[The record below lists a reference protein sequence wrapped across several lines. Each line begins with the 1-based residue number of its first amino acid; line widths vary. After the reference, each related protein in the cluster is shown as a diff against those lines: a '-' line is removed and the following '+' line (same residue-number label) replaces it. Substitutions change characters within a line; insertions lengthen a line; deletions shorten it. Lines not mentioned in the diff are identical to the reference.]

1 MSALEAEQSYS
12 DDFEDEVEPSPVPR
26 SPDQLR
32 ARTRTGAS
40 EVGADKGRAF
50 VPGPCAAILLD
61 RIGRSRGADP
71 FRTSQVVV
79 GEPSVTY
86 ATLRENVESWSVGHD
101 SRTSLSSEAGDASFG
116 VVTRRHVLDRLAIE
130 SLTLSM
136 RNYGEGG
143 GTPLQQSLAA
153 MPVTGLLR
161 MARVVE
167 RKALSLDRPSAER
180 IEEIY
185 DPVFL
190 CGELARSQREVAARF
205 LS

>member
-1 MSALEAEQSYS
+1 MQPHSQQTVVY
-12 DDFEDEVEPSPVPR
+12 R
-26 SPDQLR
+26 STVGVSSKGT
-32 ARTRTGAS
+32 AR
-40 EVGADKGRAF
+40 
-50 VPGPCAAILLD
+50 
-61 RIGRSRGADP
+61 
-71 FRTSQVVV
+71 
-79 GEPSVTY
+79 
-86 ATLRENVESWSVGHD
+86 SWCP
-101 SRTSLSSEAGDASFG
+101 L
-116 VVTRRHVLDRLAIE
+116 RLAIE

-143 GTPLQQSLAA
+143 GTPLQQSLVA